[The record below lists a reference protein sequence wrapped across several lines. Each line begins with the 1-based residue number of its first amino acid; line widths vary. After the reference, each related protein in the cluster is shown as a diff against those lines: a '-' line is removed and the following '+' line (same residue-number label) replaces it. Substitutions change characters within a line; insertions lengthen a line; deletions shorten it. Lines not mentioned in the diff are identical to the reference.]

1 MKFLAFTAALLAAT
15 PALAQEDPGP
25 GPTPTPGDGP
35 SPDELLEEIGANL
48 PQAEIG
54 RVIGVICPSGRITSA
69 DLQARCD
76 ELIGAAFE
84 QLIPESQAALQAM
97 APEENGA
104 VGSSLVDASVQQIDR
119 VGQRM
124 ESVRAGARG
133 GVSFNL
139 ALAGPTAASPPW
151 LRSFAGTPPHGSG
164 FSAQGA
170 APAPFDT
177 PFDTPF
183 ATPFPGLVSAQTGGE
198 GGGGE
203 GGGGG
208 GASYDDAYDDM
219 GARWGL
225 FFSGSLQT
233 AERDSTSREAGFDLD
248 GYGFTAGFDRSG
260 ARSTYGLSVG
270 FQNEESDLKQDSGAI
285 DSDSVEASVHA
296 SWFPDDQLFVS
307 LVAGAGQGDLEQD
320 RRIVYTLLGTSI
332 DQTARG
338 ETDFDQRFAN
348 LALGWDLGG
357 PGGGTSAWQVSPEIR
372 AEWLEVD
379 VDPFS
384 EVMSDPTAP
393 GSGLGLEVD
402 GQSFTSLTSNLGV
415 QVARAVSTSWGV
427 LQPSFA
433 AEWVHEFENGVELLT
448 GRFLGDP
455 TDETYV
461 LLSDEAVEDYGRVA
475 ASLVAVTAGG
485 GSFYVQVQHLVAY
498 DELESTSFSLGGRL
512 EF

>member
-1 MKFLAFTAALLAAT
+1 MKLSRNLSTRIALCGLLAL
-15 PALAQEDPGP
+15 ALALAGTPVLAQPGP
-25 GPTPTPGDGP
+25 GPTPGDGP

-54 RVIGVICPSGRITSA
+54 RVIGVICPSGRITSV

-76 ELIGAAFE
+76 ELVEAAFG
-84 QLIPESQAALQAM
+84 QLIPETQAALQAM
-97 APEENGA
+97 APEENAA
-104 VGSSLVDASVQQIDR
+104 VGSSLVDTAVQQIDR

-124 ESVRAGARG
+124 ESVRSGARG

-139 ALAGPTAASPPW
+139 AVGGPAAGTAPW
-151 LRSFAGTPPHGSG
+151 LRSFTGTPPRGSG
-164 FSAQGA
+164 FSADGRPA
-170 APAPFDT
+170 APFGDPLDAPFT
-177 PFDTPF
+177 SLL
-183 ATPFPGLVSAQTGGE
+183 GAQTGDGE
-198 GGGGE
+198 GGGGAA
-203 GGGGG
+203 GYDAA
-208 GASYDDAYDDM
+208 AS
-219 GARWGL
+219 RWGF
-225 FFSGSLQT
+225 FFSGSVQT

-248 GYGFTAGFDRSG
+248 GYGFTAGIDRSG
-260 ARSTYGLSVG
+260 ARSTYGVSLGIGS
-270 FQNEESDLKQDSGAI
+270 EESDLKADSGAI
-285 DSDSVEASVHA
+285 DSDTVEASVHA
-296 SWFPDDQLFVS
+296 SWFPSDQLFVD
-307 LVAGAGQGDLEQD
+307 LVAGAGRGDLEQD
-320 RRIVYTLLGTSI
+320 RRIVYTLAGTSV
-332 DQTARG
+332 DQTASG
-338 ETDFDQRFAN
+338 ETDFDQRFAS

-357 PGGGTSAWQVSPEIR
+357 ASAGVDTGAWQVSPELR

-379 VDPFS
+379 VDGFS
-384 EVMSDPTAP
+384 EVMSDPSAP
-393 GSGLGLEVD
+393 GSGLGLAVD
-402 GQSFTSLTSNLGV
+402 TQSFTSLTSNLGL

-427 LQPSFA
+427 IQPSFA

-498 DELESTSFSLGGRL
+498 DDLESTSVSLGGRL